1 MLRLLSVVLSLLLPS
16 VAAASCDGKDMIAT
30 LSDSDRA
37 ILADRTAATPFPN
50 GLLWQAEKGNT
61 AITLFG
67 TYHFEHDQTAIHL
80 ERLKP
85 MIDQADAV
93 YLEVSNA
100 DQDQMQRALAD
111 DPSIMFITDGDTL
124 PDLLGEDDWQRL
136 SSEMQARAIPGFMAA
151 KFKPFWAAMMLGIGP
166 CEARNALTQKNG
178 IDAQIGDYAS
188 EIGKDSRS
196 LEDFRALLTLFDS
209 FPQEDQL
216 DMIRLMFSMSED
228 ADDMAYTLRQR
239 YLSQEIAL
247 IWEYSRLV
255 TLQSGREGAEEEF
268 DLFERQFLVQRNQ
281 DWIDVLK
288 AETPGQ
294 NLFIAVGAAHLPGTF
309 GVLHL
314 LQDEGFTIRRVP
326 FDS

>member
-1 MLRLLSVVLSLLLPS
+1 MVRLLTVVLCLLFPA
-16 VAAASCDGKDMIAT
+16 VATASCDGRDMIAT
-30 LSDSDRA
+30 LNDSDRA
-37 ILADRTAATPFPN
+37 TLANRTAATPFAN
-50 GLLWQAEKGNT
+50 GLLWQADKGDT
-61 AITLFG
+61 RITLFG
-67 TYHFEHDQTAIHL
+67 TYHFEHTRTADHL
-80 ERLKP
+80 EQLKP
-85 MIDQADAV
+85 MIDAADAI

-111 DPSIMFITDGDTL
+111 DPSVMFITEGDTL
-124 PDLLGEDDWQRL
+124 PDLLGEEDWGRL

-247 IWEYSRLV
+247 IWDYSRLV
-255 TLQSGREGAEEEF
+255 TLQSGRDGAEAEF
-268 DLFERQFLVQRNQ
+268 DLFEQQFLIQRNR
-281 DWIDVLK
+281 DWIDLLK
-288 AETPGQ
+288 TEAQGQ
-294 NLFIAVGAAHLPGTF
+294 TLFIAVGAAHLPGNF

-314 LQDEGFTIRRVP
+314 LQDAGFTIRRLP
-326 FDS
+326 FDG